1 MTALRFWRSLGAPTI
16 IGSALALVMAC
27 ERSNTPATRGTA
39 ATATPGGT
47 TTGATSAAVDSSW
60 NNAIGPVLLVQG
72 EDGNEALVIPPR
84 EDDSAAIGI
93 FTALGARHST
103 VTLFGRGGELLTAEL
118 DATAKTENAECRLW
132 PLRAVHGPETGSGW
146 AVGFTGGTITP
157 MPLDSVERL
166 SSRDSM
172 ALAAEAS
179 RLASNVTAP
188 TAPSF
193 QGLRFTAHDIRRF
206 EVSPGVQAIVA
217 HLIRRVNQEASP
229 LEEQTLLI
237 AERDSGVTTGP
248 YQLAYAERA
257 NGMEEEVPT
266 PEVIGGVHIQ
276 NRPTLVIARD
286 SDTGVAYSMLERTA
300 QRRWRVRWTSGPQR
314 CE

>member
-1 MTALRFWRSLGAPTI
+1 MTHLRFHRSMVTYAVLVGGVASFLACDTRAPGAARREDTATKTD
-16 IGSALALVMAC
+16 SAHASLV
-27 ERSNTPATRGTA
+27 A
-39 ATATPGGT
+39 AT
-47 TTGATSAAVDSSW
+47 VDSSW
-60 NNAIGPVLLVQG
+60 NQLAGPVLLLQG
-72 EDGNEALVIPPR
+72 ETREEALVIPPY
-84 EDDSAAIGI
+84 END
-93 FTALGARHST
+93 TTVALRLST
-103 VTLFGRGGELLTAEL
+103 LGGQNAEVTLFGRGGERLTAHLESAPKSSDL
-118 DATAKTENAECRLW
+118 RCRIW
-132 PLRAVHGPETGSGW
+132 PLRAVHGTATDDW
-146 AVGFTGGTITP
+146 AIGFIGGDVTA
-157 MPLDSVERL
+157 MPLDSVQRL

-206 EVSPGVQAIVA
+206 EASPGVQAIVA

-266 PEVIGGVHIQ
+266 PEVVGGARIQ
-276 NRPTLVIARD
+276 RRPTLIVARD
-286 SDTGVAYSMLERTA
+286 SDQGVTYSMLERA
-300 QRRWRVRWTSGPQR
+300 GLRRWRVRWTSGSQR